1 MFGLWGGAAFFLL
14 IPFPRFNN
22 RPRGERPLEAVWSGG
37 RVFAQ
42 ICKASTTCIS
52 ALFTP
57 LALCSRFGGRY
68 KLASQLLLFA
78 RAGARPALKPSVKV
92 LCRPSLILQR
102 APCKNFPLNSK
113 THGDDSHRP
122 NIAAPPRRAI
132 LDRGRGRRGA
142 RRRGESEEGV
152 SQEPQSLAAAIDAV
166 RH

>member
-1 MFGLWGGAAFFLL
+1 ML

-78 RAGARPALKPSVKV
+78 RAGATSAQTLSQSSLPALSHFAARALQKLPVEFKNTWRR
-92 LCRPSLILQR
+92 LAPAEHRRPSSTR
-102 APCKNFPLNSK
+102 DPGP
-113 THGDDSHRP
+113 RP
-122 NIAAPPRRAI
+122 RTTRCAPPWRVTAS
-132 LDRGRGRRGA
+132 GRGPTSVTHYLIVLLRC
-142 RRRGESEEGV
+142 
-152 SQEPQSLAAAIDAV
+152 QD
-166 RH
+166 